1 MAHESS
7 PVMLA
12 ALLLDPENARL
23 GETQQT
29 QQQVYA
35 KLAAQQGKSLVALAR
50 DIVENGL
57 DPTTL
62 IAVVPT
68 DDRRRRYKVMEGNR
82 RVLALKALETPSIV
96 GNALAAGEQKAFAAL
111 AAKYQEHPVEDVPA
125 VIFDT
130 EEEARH
136 WIKLRHTGAN
146 EGAGLV
152 AWDSNEI
159 NRWED
164 RHGGTGKGRN
174 PAGQALDFY
183 ERITGRKPASGLATN
198 LGRIVRNP
206 DCRRSL
212 GLELVKGELVAHY
225 PAGEI
230 RKGLEKIVSD
240 LESHAIR
247 VKDIYDAADQRNY
260 VKKFKPSQLPDPS
273 KKLKTPVALA
283 ELRATGRSRPAPLP
297 AQKPRVKKRT
307 PPPRTTVIP
316 ATCKINPTNPKLNT
330 LYNELLQLD
339 VNSYPNAAAIL
350 LRVFVEQSVEHYLD
364 QNPAVRPARQ
374 SRPLTLADKLKLVA
388 TDLEKKGLIPNALR
402 KVIERI
408 AGAQGS
414 VMSASTN
421 AFNQY
426 VHNYFAYA
434 KPQEIFSSWDELQ
447 PFMEQVL

>member
-12 ALLLDPENARL
+12 ALLLDHENARL
-23 GETQQT
+23 GESQQT

-35 KLAAQQGKSLVALAR
+35 KLAEQQGKLLVALAL

-96 GNALAAGEQKAFAAL
+96 VNGLAPGEQKTFANL
-111 AAKYQEHPVEDVPA
+111 AAKYQENPVEEVPA
-125 VIFDT
+125 VIFDS
-130 EEEARH
+130 EDEARH

-152 AWDSNEI
+152 SWDSNEI

-164 RHGGTGKGRN
+164 RHGGTGKTRN

-183 ERITGRKPASGLATN
+183 ERIAGRKAGNGLVTN
-198 LGRIVRNP
+198 LGRIVKNP
-206 DCRRSL
+206 DCRRAL
-212 GLELVKGELVAHY
+212 GLELVKGELVALY
-225 PAGEI
+225 PAAEV
-230 RKGLEKIVSD
+230 RKGLEKIVGD
-240 LESHAIR
+240 LESQTIR
-247 VKDIYDAADQRNY
+247 VKNIYDAADQRNY
-260 VKKFKPSQLPDPS
+260 LQTFKPSELPDPT
-273 KKLKTPVALA
+273 KKLKAPVALGD
-283 ELRATGRSRPAPLP
+283 LKPGGRGSGATPPTP
-297 AQKPRVKKRT
+297 KPRSKKKS

-339 VNSYPNAAAIL
+339 VNSYPNAAAVL
-350 LRVFVEQSVEHYLD
+350 LRVFVEQSVEHWLD
-364 QNPAVRPARQ
+364 QNPGVRPKQ
-374 SRPLTLADKLKLVA
+374 GRPLTLADKLKLVA
-388 TDLEKKGLIPNALR
+388 ADLEGKGKIPNALR
-402 KVIERI
+402 KVIDRI

-447 PFMEQVL
+447 PFMEAVL